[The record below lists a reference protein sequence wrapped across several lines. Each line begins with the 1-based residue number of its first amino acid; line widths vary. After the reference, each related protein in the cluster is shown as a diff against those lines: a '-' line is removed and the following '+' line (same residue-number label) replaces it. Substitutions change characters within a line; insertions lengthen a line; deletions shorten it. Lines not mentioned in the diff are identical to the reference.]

1 MAKKRIIVFVL
12 LALLLTALVLWIIV
26 DNATLE
32 TPQYVINAEE
42 LPTEFSGYRIVQV
55 SDLHNAQLGK
65 DNKHLLEILL
75 LLQPDI
81 IAITGD
87 LIDSRN
93 TDISVALD
101 FVAQAVKIAPCYY
114 VSGNH
119 EARISEYPLLVSQ
132 LRSLGVEVLEDQKIT
147 LTCNNNTIT
156 LVGVSDPSFETD
168 YLFGDS
174 ETLMDTKL
182 KELASQE
189 DSYTILLSHRPE
201 LFSIYVENNVDL
213 VLSGHAHG
221 GQFRL
226 PFVGGLFAPNQG
238 FFPEYDAGLYID
250 GNTQMIVSRGLGNSL
265 FPFRVNNSPEIIL
278 VELQS
283 A

>member
-42 LPTEFSGYRIVQV
+42 LPTEFSGYRIAQV

-132 LRSLGVEVLEDQKIT
+132 LQSLGVEVLEDQKIT

-168 YLFGDS
+168 YLFGDP

-213 VLSGHAHG
+213 VLSGHTHG

>member
-1 MAKKRIIVFVL
+1 MAKKRIIIFVL
-12 LALLLTALVLWIIV
+12 LALLLTALVLWIVV

-42 LPTEFSGYRIVQV
+42 LPTEFSGYRIAQV

-65 DNKHLLEILL
+65 DNKHLLEMLL
-75 LLQPDI
+75 FLQPDM

-114 VSGNH
+114 VFGNH

-147 LTCNNNTIT
+147 LTCNNNAIT
-156 LVGVSDPSFETD
+156 LVGMSDPSFETD

-174 ETLMDTKL
+174 KTLMDTKL
-182 KELASQE
+182 KELVSQE